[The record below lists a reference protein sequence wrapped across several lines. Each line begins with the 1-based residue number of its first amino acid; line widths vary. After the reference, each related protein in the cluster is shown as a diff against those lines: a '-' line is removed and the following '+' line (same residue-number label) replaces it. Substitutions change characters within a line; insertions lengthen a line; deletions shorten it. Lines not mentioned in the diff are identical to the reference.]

1 MGKSSRLGLDLYI
14 QLFIYSRHSFRQV
27 ERYFADVERLM
38 KERKGKKSRMQLG
51 LVNVGTSAAVR
62 LKSPA
67 FRSLTSFTQLF
78 DLKTDT
84 FVAQGDK

>member
-27 ERYFADVERLM
+27 ERNFADVERLI
-38 KERKGKKSRMQLG
+38 SRMQLG

-67 FRSLTSFTQLF
+67 FRSLTSFTQVL
-78 DLKTDT
+78 DLRTDT
-84 FVAQGDK
+84 FVAQGDN